1 MFPDMQGNTSRGWRG
16 VGSWLVVCAVL
27 GTGIA
32 CNPEQRIDESRL
44 RSFGR
49 YGRSVAMSLGIAAV
63 GAPEEDSGHG
73 AVYVLAQG
81 GDVFSPAA
89 RIAPPV
95 PGFGHFGDAVAI
107 DGSTLVVGAPRTDRP
122 GAFRAGAVYVFELS
136 ANAYTLTATLSSPA
150 PHQAW
155 EAFGTAVAVDG
166 DRIVVGAPDRD
177 VLGATDA
184 GMAYVFERSGSS
196 WTYVAGLSAPLPAS
210 SDKHGAAV
218 AVFGDSIAVGA
229 PLRDF
234 SVRGGTNRGAVYVY
248 EPGSFGYVRTQSLA
262 ASDGRTG
269 DGFGQSLAGIEDAGT
284 RRLLVGAAGV
294 DVSYALSSITNAGA
308 AYLYESAVAS
318 SFGAPTKLGATKPSA
333 NAGFGGRVAISTRT
347 LVVGAA
353 GTDGAVLSA
362 GAAHVFRLAGGGWSE
377 EAILVDESPD
387 SHAIL
392 GSSVAIAGDLAIVGA
407 QNEDLGQGL
416 TDTGSAHVFRGVSGS
431 WSRVHVAHAA
441 ESPANAAYGR
451 VLAVSDDTL
460 VSGNTSGV
468 DVAHREV
475 EAWSLTERLVPVAG
489 ASFQAVAV
497 EGDTLALFSR
507 QMLPTV
513 GRLEI
518 RTWNGTTWALAQT
531 ITPDLVSAA
540 FPEESANGAML
551 ALRGDVLVLG
561 CPRWNGGDGRVFV
574 YRRAAGSWSLAQTLD
589 APTAASTFDTNFGTD
604 VVLDGSTLVISEV
617 PSAGIPGTRYGRAHV
632 LVDVGGTFV
641 SQQVIT
647 SPTST
652 DGDYFASS
660 IALDGDLLAVARA
673 GSNDAVLVYRRT
685 AGSFA
690 LVWSLALTN
699 QIDSSDRR
707 MLDLKDDVLALGLP
721 AFDYEVLTDA
731 GELRLLRRELDDTF
745 VEENVLRA
753 NRAISSL
760 GLGREVR
767 LVDGLVIGTARQI
780 FAASPGRVY
789 AFPR

>member
-1 MFPDMQGNTSRGWRG
+1 MYADMQVNASRGVRG
-16 VGSWLVVCAVL
+16 VVWVGVL
-27 GTGIA
+27 ATWVGVA

-44 RSFGR
+44 RSYGR
-49 YGRSVAMSLGIAAV
+49 YGRSVAMSVGIAAV
-63 GAPEEDSGHG
+63 GAPEEEGGHG

-89 RIAPPV
+89 RIAPPT
-95 PGFGHFGDAVAI
+95 PDYGHFGDAVAI
-107 DGSTLVVGAPRTDRP
+107 DGSTLVVGAPRTNRP
-122 GAFRAGAVYVFELS
+122 GAVRAGAVYVFELA

-177 VLGATDA
+177 ALGATDA
-184 GMAYVFERSGSS
+184 GAAYVYERSGSS
-196 WTYVAGLSAPLPAS
+196 WVYAGALSAPTPAT

-218 AVFGDSIAVGA
+218 AVLGDTLAVGA

-234 SVRGGTNRGAVYVY
+234 NVRSGSNRGAVYVY
-248 EPGSFGYVRTQSLA
+248 APGTTGFVRTQSLA
-262 ASDGRTG
+262 APDGNVG
-269 DGFGQSLAGIEDAGT
+269 DGFGQSLSGIEDAGT

-294 DVSYALSSITNAGA
+294 DVSSGLATFTNAGA
-308 AYLYESAVAS
+308 AYLYESPVAS
-318 SFGAPTKLGATKPSA
+318 SFGAPTKLEASTPSA
-333 NAGFGGRVAISTRT
+333 NASFGGRVAISTQT

-353 GTDGAVLSA
+353 GTHGAALSV
-362 GAAHVFRLAGGGWSE
+362 GAAHVFRLAAGVWSH

-387 SHAIL
+387 PSAIL
-392 GSSVAIAGDLAIVGA
+392 GSSVAIVGDLAIVGA

-416 TDTGSAHVFRGVSGS
+416 TDTGSAHVFRGATGN

-441 ESPANAAYGR
+441 ESPSNAAYGR
-451 VLAVSDDTL
+451 VLAVSDETL
-460 VSGNTSGV
+460 VSGNTGGV

-475 EAWSLTERLVPVAG
+475 VAWSITERLVPVAG
-489 ASFQAVAV
+489 ASFQAAAV

-507 QMLPTV
+507 QMVPTV

-531 ITPDLVSAA
+531 ILPDLVSAA
-540 FPEESANGAML
+540 FPDESANSAML
-551 ALRGDVLVLG
+551 TLRGDVLVLG

-574 YRRAAGSWSLAQTLD
+574 YRRVGGTWSLAQTID
-589 APTAASTFDTNFGTD
+589 APTAASTFDTNFGRD
-604 VVLDGSTLVISEV
+604 VALDGITLVISEV
-617 PSAGIPGTRYGRAHV
+617 PSGGVPSTLHGRAHV
-632 LVDVGGTFV
+632 LADVGGTFV
-641 SQQVIT
+641 SQQVIAAP
-647 SPTST
+647 SPA
-652 DGDYFASS
+652 DGDAFASS

-673 GSNDAVLVYRRT
+673 GSNDAVLVYRRP

-690 LVWSLALTN
+690 LVWSLALAN

-745 VEENVLRA
+745 VEESVLRA

>member
-1 MFPDMQGNTSRGWRG
+1 MQGSTSRGWRG

-32 CNPEQRIDESRL
+32 CNPEQRLEESRL
-44 RSFGR
+44 RSYGR

-63 GAPEEDSGHG
+63 GAPEEDGGHG

-81 GDVFSPAA
+81 GDVFSPAG
-89 RIAPPV
+89 RIAPPT
-95 PGFGHFGDAVAI
+95 PDYGHFGDAVAI
-107 DGSTLVVGAPRTDRP
+107 DGSTLVVGAPRTNRP
-122 GAFRAGAVYVFELS
+122 GAVRAGAVYVFELS

-248 EPGSFGYVRTQSLA
+248 EPGSFGFVRTQSLA

-294 DVSYALSSITNAGA
+294 DVSYALSSLTNAGA
-308 AYLYESAVAS
+308 AYLYESAVKS

-392 GSSVAIAGDLAIVGA
+392 GSSVAIVDDLAIVGA

-441 ESPANAAYGR
+441 ESPTNGSYGR

-468 DVAHREV
+468 D
-475 EAWSLTERLVPVAG
+475 
-489 ASFQAVAV
+489 AV
-497 EGDTLALFSR
+497 EDDTLALFSR
-507 QMLPTV
+507 QPLPTV

-531 ITPDLVSAA
+531 ILPDLVSAA
-540 FPEESANGAML
+540 FPEESANGATL

-574 YRRAAGSWSLAQTLD
+574 YRRASGSWSLAQTID
-589 APTAASTFDTNFGTD
+589 APTAASTFDTNFGRD

-647 SPTST
+647 SPTSAE
-652 DGDYFASS
+652 GDYFASS

-673 GSNDAVLVYRRT
+673 EATDTVFVYRRT
-685 AGSFA
+685 AGTFG
-690 LVWSLALTN
+690 LVWSLALAN

-721 AFDYEVLTDA
+721 AFDYEVLADA

-767 LVDGLVIGTARQI
+767 LVDGLVIGTARQA